1 MTRILL
7 PFAAVVAA
15 LSPLV
20 DAGVKF
26 TSPKAGDKIAAGG
39 AVTVKWEEGG
49 TGPKLTDL
57 TTYELQVIVGGNDG
71 TEQFPVG
78 VITTSGAFTAGNTA
92 SGRIETTQSE
102 DLKDVNAYF
111 IKMIAVGKTG
121 GQLLTYSDRFSFSGM
136 TGKNVLSDA
145 VKAAVKDIDTTTG
158 PPTVDTTTD
167 GTNPADA
174 DPVDD
179 DVYKVDYAMQTGLT
193 RYAPMQ
199 PVPPTKVTAKNT
211 KPLYP
216 TSSVKIAKTRLPI
229 PSQLTTLTQSQ
240 TFSVKSMENTVA
252 AAPHAT
258 DDMAKFLR
266 RWQD

>member
-1 MTRILL
+1 MSSNST
-7 PFAAVVAA
+7 P
-15 LSPLV
+15 SP
-20 DAGVKF
+20 
-26 TSPKAGDKIAAGG
+26 T
-39 AVTVKWEEGG
+39 
-49 TGPKLTDL
+49 TG
-57 TTYELQVIVGGNDG
+57 
-71 TEQFPVG
+71 
-78 VITTSGAFTAGNTA
+78 
-92 SGRIETTQSE
+92 QS
-102 DLKDVNAYF
+102 DRHSF

-136 TGKNVLSDA
+136 TGKGILSDA

-167 GTNPADA
+167 GTNPAEP
-174 DPVDD
+174 DPVDG

-199 PVPPTKVTAKNT
+199 PVPPTKITAKNT

-240 TFSVKSMENTVA
+240 TFSVKSMENTVRYLGCIEMRSCSSTIW
-252 AAPHAT
+252 H
-258 DDMAKFLR
+258 LY
-266 RWQD
+266 

>member
-7 PFAAVVAA
+7 PFTAVVAA

-20 DAGVKF
+20 SAGIKF

-49 TGPKLTDL
+49 TGPKLADL

-92 SGRIETTQSE
+92 SGRIETSQSE

-121 GQLLTYSDRFSFSGM
+121 GQLLTPPMTWPNSLGAGRTRSPSITCIADSTTNASDETKRLCSIVRQSIN
-136 TGKNVLSDA
+136 THLSCERLWGQHSELYVGQLGCSMDTC
-145 VKAAVKDIDTTTG
+145 DFGGIIDL
-158 PPTVDTTTD
+158 PH
-167 GTNPADA
+167 
-174 DPVDD
+174 
-179 DVYKVDYAMQTGLT
+179 GLT
-193 RYAPMQ
+193 
-199 PVPPTKVTAKNT
+199 TA
-211 KPLYP
+211 
-216 TSSVKIAKTRLPI
+216 
-229 PSQLTTLTQSQ
+229 
-240 TFSVKSMENTVA
+240 
-252 AAPHAT
+252 
-258 DDMAKFLR
+258 
-266 RWQD
+266 